1 MSFVNGPPGFVPFNP
16 QGAVR
21 KYRRHLPHWI
31 QDGATYFITFRLA
44 DSLPAEK
51 LRELEA
57 FRERWLRE
65 QADKEL
71 DSQAISELQRETMK
85 KIEGWLDAGSG
96 ECWFREEKCARM
108 VANALLHFH
117 QKRYALGAHCVM
129 PNHVHV
135 VVRPFA
141 GHDPDEI
148 LKSWKGFSAKEVNKL
163 IGRQGNLWAGESH
176 DTIVRDAAHLAKV
189 VRYIGRNPG
198 KAGIPKEKWY
208 RWVDPEW
215 QRIGWGFAEDDD
227 GR

>member
-1 MSFVNGPPGFVPFNP
+1 MSFISGPPGFVPFNP

-57 FRERWLRE
+57 FRERWLCE
-65 QADKEL
+65 HAYEEPGTHTVT
-71 DSQAISELQRETMK
+71 ELQREVMR
-85 KIEGWLDAGSG
+85 KIEAWLDAGSG
-96 ECWFREEKCARM
+96 ECWFREEKCARL
-108 VANALLHFH
+108 VANTLLHFH

-129 PNHVHV
+129 PNHVHL
-135 VVRPFA
+135 VVRPFL
-141 GHDPDEI
+141 GHDPDEL
-148 LKSWKGFSAKEVNKL
+148 LKSWKGFSAKEVNV
-163 IGRQGNLWAGESH
+163 ITGRQGNLWAGESH

-189 VRYIGRNPG
+189 VRYIGNNPK
-198 KAGIPKEKWY
+198 KAGIPKERWF

-215 QRIGWGFAEDDD
+215 QRLGWGFEDEDNE
-227 GR
+227 R